1 MMTRLLIGFLLLP
14 AALFAGCES
23 VPTSETSSGP
33 TFPADQLCMNDCL
46 ATGGER
52 GFCTQRCTH

>member
-1 MMTRLLIGFLLLP
+1 VRVQLLGLLL
-14 AALFAGCES
+14 AAGLLGGCENLA
-23 VPTSETSSGP
+23 TSETSSGP
-33 TFPADQLCMNDCL
+33 VHPADQLCMNDCL

>member
-1 MMTRLLIGFLLLP
+1 MSAMRLGHP
-14 AALFAGCES
+14 AWQS
-23 VPTSETSSGP
+23 IDSI
-33 TFPADQLCMNDCL
+33 DRLCLKDCL